1 MSIPTS
7 PFIPPPPSCHL
18 CLWNLSLWALLGAEW
33 TSKPLLCFFLF
44 STCCCDCPPPTGTEN
59 DSSWPLPLNMVHPLL
74 QGECS
79 QEPRRSPRSIPA
91 FRSSSLDTRSAC
103 PCSHGTA
110 NPVAGPPALGTVSPE
125 NFLLVLFRDS
135 SGLCLSP
142 AVSCGGIHLS
152 PSKAYARQDLRSW
165 PFSENC
171 VHRKKSETRSLKCSF
186 AEI

>member
-1 MSIPTS
+1 M
-7 PFIPPPPSCHL
+7 
-18 CLWNLSLWALLGAEW
+18 
-33 TSKPLLCFFLF
+33 LCFFLF

-142 AVSCGGIHLS
+142 AVSCGGDSSLS
-152 PSKAYARQDLRSW
+152 FKGLRQAGSQIVTIFTATHTLQCLLSVY
-165 PFSENC
+165 SELITNC
-171 VHRKKSETRSLKCSF
+171 TMPLPDSMSTKTPTVT
-186 AEI
+186 